1 METSAISRIPA
12 IRNELRHMI
21 MQRNELASYVR
32 ERLQLPPMLQNPHKC
47 GRCYAKTSC
56 FLYHKL
62 AEGGTTETAGVKE
75 KFDELVGKL
84 RPEHQDFFK
93 NWDDLLTKE
102 ESEMMKFRRELWTML
117 SKEREKLGRC
127 FSEVVIEPGSGREN
141 EDMAK
146 INRFSYTFLKKDT
159 VPGFSFTESQIT
171 IGEPIVISSEQGH
184 FALANGYVT
193 KLSSRRISVAVD
205 RRLHNARRK
214 LQGFDSLTNQA
225 FVGIMD
231 VEKELPVVEEDEE
244 EVQVYRLDKD
254 EFSNGMSTVRNNLL
268 SIMDDSVYRSG
279 DLRSL
284 IVENRPP
291 TFKAAPAKH
300 TIPSG
305 QMNPDQRAAIDKV
318 MSAQDYALVLGMP
331 GTGKTTTI
339 AQIIRALVA
348 RGKSVLLTS
357 YTHTAVDNI
366 LLKLRSPTGQKQE
379 ISILR
384 LGTQSKIHPEVQDFA
399 TLAATP
405 KHSLEEIQ
413 DSYMTPQVVATTC
426 LGVSHFLFQKRVFD
440 CCIVDE
446 ASQITLPVCLGPIR
460 MARTFILVGDHYQLP
475 PLVQNKDAQE
485 GGLDVSLFKSLSDA
499 HPKAVVELGRQYRMC
514 EEVMLLAN
522 TLIYSGKLQCG
533 TEAVAKRT
541 LELPNFPQGTQRYHQ
556 QHKHGNHAPAH
567 SQCLDRPTCPSMTAP
582 SCWLNTLLNPSR
594 KVVFANTDTLLP
606 HPPREVAHHSRIT
619 NTTEA
624 HLVTQLILSLIA
636 SGVPPTDIGVIT
648 FYRSQLALLRQTV
661 KAYSSSAVN
670 AIGSAGINTTGVE
683 MHTADKFQGRDK
695 EVVIVS
701 FVRSNDTGHV
711 GDLLKDWRRINVAVT
726 RARSKLIMLGSRNTL
741 SGDALLEKLML
752 LLESR
757 EWMVQLPGDAET
769 GHLFEVGGT
778 SASMVTPAKTPVK
791 RLDSAAAGEK
801 QGRKALTYRK
811 GIENYLGQRKRK
823 NDALNDKAEDDQED
837 IDDAEMRGVGKDGS
851 GNATKRL
858 RQKPFKVPERVGIVG
873 GSRGLTG
880 KIKKF
885 GQGNAILR
893 DIVND
898 ALGDDVMVID

>member
-12 IRNELRHMI
+12 VRNELRHMI

-62 AEGGTTETAGVKE
+62 AEGGTTESAGVKE

-84 RPEHQDFFK
+84 QPAHQDFFK
-93 NWDDLLTKE
+93 KWDDLLTKE

-117 SKEREKLGRC
+117 SREREKLGRC
-127 FSEVVIEPGSGREN
+127 FSEVVIELGSGCEN

-146 INRFSYTFLKKDT
+146 INRFSYTFLKK
-159 VPGFSFTESQIT
+159 VSSPGFSFTESQIT
-171 IGEPIVISSEQGH
+171 VGEPIVISSEQGH

-193 KLSSRRISVAVD
+193 KVSSRRISVAVD

-214 LQGFDSLTNQA
+214 LAGFDTLTNQTFA
-225 FVGIMD
+225 GIMS
-231 VEKELPVVEEDEE
+231 VEKDDGSSEDGQEDQ
-244 EVQVYRLDKD
+244 QVYRLDKD

-268 SIMDDSVYRSG
+268 SIMDNSVYRSSE
-279 DLRSL
+279 LRSL
-284 IVENRPP
+284 IVESKSPI
-291 TFKAAPAKH
+291 FKAAPAKYN
-300 TIPSG
+300 IPDAAS
-305 QMNPDQRAAIDKV
+305 MNPDQLAAIDKV

-339 AQIIRALVA
+339 ASIIRALVA

-366 LLKLRSPTGQKQE
+366 LLKLRSPAGKRQE

-413 DSYMTPQVVATTC
+413 DAYMAPQVVATTC
-426 LGVSHFLFQKRVFD
+426 LGVSHFLFQKRIFD
-440 CCIVDE
+440 YCIVDE

-460 MARTFILVGDHYQLP
+460 MARTFVLVGDHYQLP

-485 GGLDVSLFKSLSDA
+485 GGLDVSLFKSLSDD
-499 HPKAVVELGRQYRMC
+499 HPEAVVELGRQYRMC
-514 EEVMLLAN
+514 EEVMLLSN

-533 TEAVAKRT
+533 NEAVAKRT
-541 LELPNFPQGTQRYHQ
+541 LSLPNFPKGLDRYHQ
-556 QHKHGNHAPAH
+556 SGHFPI
-567 SQCLDRPTCPSMTAP
+567 SWETLPTIPCPGADNK
-582 SCWLNTLLNPSR
+582 CWLNNLLDPTR

-606 HPPREVAHHSRIT
+606 VPREVFHSPRIT
-619 NTTEA
+619 NATEA
-624 HLVTQLILSLIA
+624 QLVTQLVFALLSA
-636 SGVPPTDIGVIT
+636 GVPATEIGVIT

-661 KAYSSSAVN
+661 KAHSSGLGV
-670 AIGSAGINTTGVE
+670 AGDSLGVQSVE

-701 FVRSNDTGHV
+701 CVRSNETGHV

-726 RARSKLIMLGSRNTL
+726 RARSKLVLFGSKSTLGA
-741 SGDALLEKLML
+741 DALLEKLL
-752 LLESR
+752 GLLEGR
-757 EWMVQLPGDAET
+757 RWVLDLPVDAERS
-769 GHLFEVGGT
+769 HAFEVGATGP
-778 SASMVTPAKTPVK
+778 SMPTPGKTPRKLGSLGVSEEEREGQEK
-791 RLDSAAAGEK
+791 RA
-801 QGRKALTYRK
+801 RKALTLKK
-811 GIENYLGQRKRK
+811 GIENYTTGCGPTGASGKENRNVDVGDHGQ
-823 NDALNDKAEDDQED
+823 
-837 IDDAEMRGVGKDGS
+837 GS
-851 GNATKRL
+851 GISGVRTGKPECKQKQQQK
-858 RQKPFKVPERVGIVG
+858 QKPFKVPAKTGRVGERV
-873 GSRGLTG
+873 LEG
-880 KIKKF
+880 KMK
-885 GQGNAILR
+885 GNAVLR

-898 ALGDDVMVID
+898 ALGDVMEIE

>member
-1 METSAISRIPA
+1 METSAVSRIPA

-47 GRCYAKTSC
+47 NRCYAKTSC

-62 AEGGTTETAGVKE
+62 AEGGTTESAGVKE
-75 KFDELVGKL
+75 KFNELVGKL
-84 RPEHQDFFK
+84 QPAHQDFFK
-93 NWDDLLTKE
+93 KWDDLLTKE

-146 INRFSYTFLKKDT
+146 INRFSYTFLKKT
-159 VPGFSFTESQIT
+159 AVPGFSFTESQIT

-193 KLSSRRISVAVD
+193 KVSSRRISVAVD
-205 RRLHNARRK
+205 RRLHNSRTK
-214 LQGFDSLTNQA
+214 LQGFNSQNNQA

-231 VEKELPVVEEDEE
+231 VEKQGPVLQDTGEI
-244 EVQVYRLDKD
+244 QVYRLDKD

-268 SIMDDSVYRSG
+268 SIMDDSVYRSS
-279 DLRSL
+279 DVRSL
-284 IVENRPP
+284 IVENRSP
-291 TFKAAPAKH
+291 TFKAAPAKYS
-300 TIPSG
+300 IPSG

-366 LLKLRSPTGQKQE
+366 LLKLRSHAGQKQE

-384 LGTQSKIHPEVQDFA
+384 LGTQSKVHPEVQEFA

-413 DSYMTPQVVATTC
+413 DAYMTPQVVATTC

-440 CCIVDE
+440 YCIVDE
-446 ASQITLPVCLGPIR
+446 ASQITLPVCIGPIR
-460 MARTFILVGDHYQLP
+460 MARTFVLVGDHYQLP
-475 PLVQNKDAQE
+475 PLVQNKEAQE
-485 GGLDVSLFKSLSDA
+485 GGLDVSLFKLLSDS
-499 HPKAVVELGRQYRMC
+499 HPEAVVELGRQYRMC
-514 EEVMLLAN
+514 EEVMLLSN

-533 TEAVAKRT
+533 TPAVAKRT
-541 LELPNFPQGTQRYHQ
+541 LELPSFPRGLDRYHHCSNPTQHQ
-556 QHKHGNHAPAH
+556 QSWEQNTAA
-567 SQCLDRPTCPSMTAP
+567 RPCPGPDAP
-582 SCWLNTLLNPSR
+582 SCWLSDLLHPTR
-594 KVVFANTDTLLP
+594 KVVFADTDTLLP
-606 HPPREVAHHSRIT
+606 APRDNINGPRIT
-619 NTTEA
+619 NATEA
-624 HLVTQLILSLIA
+624 QLVTQLVFALLA
-636 SGVPPTDIGVIT
+636 SGVPATEIGVIT

-661 KAYSSSAVN
+661 KAYSS
-670 AIGSAGINTTGVE
+670 GAGLGVANVGQVE

-701 FVRSNDTGHV
+701 CVRANETGHV

-726 RARSKLIMLGSRNTL
+726 RARSKLVMIGSAGTL
-741 SGDALLEKLML
+741 AKDALLEKLL
-752 LLESR
+752 KLLESR
-757 EWMVQLPGDAET
+757 KWVVKLPGDAEAS
-769 GHLFEVGGT
+769 HAFEIGGT
-778 SASMVTPAKTPVK
+778 AMSVPTPSKTPAKRKIDVLSTI
-791 RLDSAAAGEK
+791 DEEGGEK
-801 QGRKALTYRK
+801 EGRKALSYKK
-811 GIENYLGQRKRK
+811 GIENYLAKR
-823 NDALNDKAEDDQED
+823 NE
-837 IDDAEMRGVGKDGS
+837 GSSGS
-851 GNATKRL
+851 GGKENAGGGGKAAK
-858 RQKPFKVPERVGIVG
+858 RQKLFKVPEKVGKIG
-873 GSRGLTG
+873 GSRGLGG
-880 KIKKF
+880 KIRKM
-885 GQGNAILR
+885 GEANAVLR

-898 ALGDDVMVID
+898 ALGDVMDVE